1 MPVIVLPAQVPVFPA
16 AGVFAGNVLVIPGAT
31 ETVPFTGF
39 FVMLTVTGSEKRSF
53 DPMPAH
59 ARCAYRP
66 RIPPT
71 ASA

>member
-1 MPVIVLPAQVPVFPA
+1 
-16 AGVFAGNVLVIPGAT
+16 
-31 ETVPFTGF
+31 
-39 FVMLTVTGSEKRSF
+39 MLTVTGSEKRSF